1 MPSVLKEGPSAS
13 SPSVHSPDTLK
24 EAPVPI
30 ISTKR
35 CNSSCMY
42 NGEITS
48 RMLCAGYTEGKVDAC
63 QVSSIFSAA
72 PHRDVLNISFNSF
85 FLFSDL
91 FRMETR
97 RHSESQY
104 RMCVST
110 YCVSRVTAG
119 VLWYARMKMCG
130 GWWAS
135 SAGVRA
141 APSPTT
147 LGFTPKSLS
156 SWAGSMT

>member
-1 MPSVLKEGPSAS
+1 MMSIPSVLKEDPSAS
-13 SPSVHSPDTLK
+13 SSSAHSPDTLK

-72 PHRDVLNISFNSF
+72 PRRDVLNIYSFI
-85 FLFSDL
+85 SDL
-91 FRMETR
+91 
-97 RHSESQY
+97 
-104 RMCVST
+104 
-110 YCVSRVTAG
+110 
-119 VLWYARMKMCG
+119 LKMK
-130 GWWAS
+130 
-135 SAGVRA
+135 
-141 APSPTT
+141 PQ
-147 LGFTPKSLS
+147 
-156 SWAGSMT
+156 

>member
-1 MPSVLKEGPSAS
+1 MSMPSVLKKDPSAS

-72 PHRDVLNISFNSF
+72 PHRDALNIHSFI
-85 FLFSDL
+85 SDL
-91 FRMETR
+91 FRMKPLA
-97 RHSESQY
+97 Q
-104 RMCVST
+104 
-110 YCVSRVTAG
+110 
-119 VLWYARMKMCG
+119 
-130 GWWAS
+130 
-135 SAGVRA
+135 
-141 APSPTT
+141 
-147 LGFTPKSLS
+147 
-156 SWAGSMT
+156 